1 MHEDLGKILNKGFG
15 TWKRNLGIAV
25 PFIFNMLL
33 SMLVM
38 VMAVIIL
45 SFLVIAPSIS
55 KISDPS
61 SLSPEEAMALIMP
74 LFNDSIGVVIVFG
87 LLTILVLT
95 FIQSYF
101 TAGAVGMAK
110 AASESGHTTLSD
122 MFHYGNK
129 NVINL
134 LLAKILVFLIS
145 LVGIVFIVPGAL
157 VTNDFG
163 TLMSNPENAIIT
175 SVMLLFGFLLW
186 ILYAIIVALV
196 LSPLEFCL
204 VVDNLDPISGLKRG
218 YSFFMENK
226 LDVLLLFIVMISIS
240 VLNNLLSE
248 VMASIEAVGAVWAFI
263 SFILSIAVIQP
274 LITVWW
280 TRLYMSRSEKELYDI
295 SELLE
300 HP

>member
-1 MHEDLGKILNKGFG
+1 MHEDLGKVLNKGFG
-15 TWKRNLGIAV
+15 TWKRNLGIAI

-33 SMLVM
+33 SMLVL

-45 SFLVIAPSIS
+45 TFLVIAPSVSEIA
-55 KISDPS
+55 DPS
-61 SLSPEEAMALIMP
+61 ALSPEEAMEMIMP
-74 LFNDSIGVVIVFG
+74 LFSESIGVIIIFG
-87 LLTILVLT
+87 LLTMLVLA

-110 AASESGHTTLSD
+110 MASESGHTTLSD
-122 MFHYGNK
+122 MFRYGND
-129 NVINL
+129 NVISL
-134 LLAKILVFLIS
+134 LMAKIMVFLIS
-145 LVGIVFIVPGAL
+145 LAGVIFIVPGAL

-163 TLMSNPENAIIT
+163 TLMSNPENAVVT
-175 SVMLLFGFLLW
+175 SMMLLFGFLLW
-186 ILYAIIVALV
+186 VIYAIIVGLI

-204 VVDNLDPISGLKRG
+204 VVDNLDPMSALKKA

-226 LDVLLLFIVMISIS
+226 MDVFLLFLVMISIS

-248 VMASIEAVGAVWAFI
+248 VMSTIEALGAVWAFI
-263 SFILSIAVIQP
+263 SFILSFAVIQP

-300 HP
+300 YP

>member
-1 MHEDLGKILNKGFG
+1 MHEDLGKVLNKGFG

-33 SMLVM
+33 SMLVL

-45 SFLVIAPSIS
+45 SFLVIAPSVS
-55 KISDPS
+55 EISDPS
-61 SLSPEEAMALIMP
+61 SLSPEEAMEMIMP
-74 LFNDSIGVVIVFG
+74 LFSDSIGVVIVFG
-87 LLTILVLT
+87 LLTMLVLA

-122 MFHYGNK
+122 MFRYGND

-134 LLAKILVFLIS
+134 LMAKIMVFLIS
-145 LVGIVFIVPGAL
+145 LAGVIFIVPGAL

-163 TLMSNPENAIIT
+163 TLMSNPENAVIT

-186 ILYAIIVALV
+186 VIYAIIVGLV

-204 VVDNLDPISGLKRG
+204 VVDNLDPMSGLKKAYG
-218 YSFFMENK
+218 FFMENK
-226 LDVLLLFIVMISIS
+226 LDVFLLFIVMISIS

-248 VMASIEAVGAVWAFI
+248 VMSTIEALGAIWAFI
-263 SFILSIAVIQP
+263 SFILSFAVIQP

-300 HP
+300 YP